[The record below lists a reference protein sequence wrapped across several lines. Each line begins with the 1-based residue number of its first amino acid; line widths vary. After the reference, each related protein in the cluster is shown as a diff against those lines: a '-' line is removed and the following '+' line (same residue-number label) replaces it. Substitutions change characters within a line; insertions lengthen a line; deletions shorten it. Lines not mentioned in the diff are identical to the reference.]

1 MTFDAVIHLQEC
13 DTLVDQ
19 LRHRLEHLPGKAE
32 LAAAVAA
39 EAAVV
44 AELGPLSVE
53 RAAVAA
59 EQRRLEHEVTTVE
72 AKIEHVKDQLYGGAV
87 VAPKE
92 LEALQ
97 HELGTLHDRQVAFED
112 DVLVQMEAAEP
123 LDARIA
129 ALGEA
134 LEERRGEVSVAEAEL
149 EVAVTAATAMLSDA
163 TGDRELAA
171 VNVPEELMAAY
182 EGLRR
187 RLGGVGAARLE
198 GSRCLGCHLEI
209 PAAEL
214 AAIRK
219 APPDELVLCP
229 ECGRILAR

>member
-1 MTFDAVIHLQEC
+1 MSFEAVIHLQEC

-19 LRHRLEHLPGKAE
+19 LRHRLEHLPGRAE

-44 AELGPLSVE
+44 AELAPLSAE
-53 RAAVAA
+53 RATVAA
-59 EQRRLEHEVTTVE
+59 EQRRLENEVTSVE
-72 AKIEHVKDQLYGGAV
+72 SKVEHVKAQLYGGAV

-112 DVLVQMEAAEP
+112 EVLVQMEAAEP
-123 LDARIA
+123 LDERIA
-129 ALGEA
+129 QLGQS
-134 LEERRGEVSVAEAEL
+134 LEQRRGEMSVAEAEL
-149 EVAVTAATAMLSDA
+149 EVAVTAATAMLADA
-163 TGDRELAA
+163 TSERDLAS
-171 VNVPEELMAAY
+171 VSIPDDLTAAY